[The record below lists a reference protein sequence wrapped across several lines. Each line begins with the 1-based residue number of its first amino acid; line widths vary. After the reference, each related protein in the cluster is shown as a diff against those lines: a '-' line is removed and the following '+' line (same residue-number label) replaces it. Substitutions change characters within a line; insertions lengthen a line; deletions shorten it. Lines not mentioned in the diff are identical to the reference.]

1 MPRMIWDGLGHDLRY
16 TLRTLRRDSGF
27 FAAAV
32 LIIGLGIGANTAMFS
47 VVDTVLFQ
55 PLPFQAADGLVW
67 IANTGKEGDLSS
79 VTSRVAN
86 YRDWTR
92 MNTSF
97 EGLTAYFAFFD
108 YGSYNLIGSGDPE
121 RLIGVGVAQNFLSLL
136 GIQPELGR
144 GFVAEECK
152 WNGTPAV
159 ILTHGLWERRFGA
172 DPHVV
177 GRSITLNDH
186 ATTIVG
192 VLPAVFDF
200 SSVFTPGSRIDL
212 LTPFPITEETDLWG
226 NTLAVIGRLKPH
238 VDVRQAQAEFDVVN
252 QQIRRAH
259 PERGTFGA
267 QLTPLQQSLTGRF
280 RRGLLVLLC
289 AVGAVLLIA
298 CTNLSSLMLA
308 RATSRRKEMAVRSAL
323 GASRARLVRQMLTES
338 LMLSFLGAAL
348 GLALAYLGIRSLS
361 AIHGVSIPLLHTVK
375 MDGTALLF
383 TALAALITGLLFGI
397 VPALQTA
404 GSHESEA
411 LKDTG
416 RGMSEGHGT
425 AWTRSLLVVSEV
437 ALACVLLVG
446 AGLLIRSFMRVLE
459 VDLGFQPE
467 RAAAWRI
474 DAGDKYSDD
483 TKRAAFYDRLV
494 RAVEAVPGVEL
505 AGITDALPLSR
516 DRSWSAFARGVIYA
530 RGQEPIA
537 HPRLVD
543 WRYIPTMR
551 IPLIAGRDFNEHDTA
566 GSDMVMVVNEKMA
579 RRLWP
584 NQNPI
589 GQIAIVNG
597 ERRVVG
603 VVGNVRHQ
611 TLEEEGGLE
620 VYLPITQV
628 SNGSVELVVRTKL
641 PPKSVASSVRAALRS
656 VEPALPTAEYQE
668 LGELVDRA
676 VSPRRFMV
684 MFLAAFALAA
694 LLLASVGI
702 FGVVSYTVSQ
712 RTREIGIRMALGAS
726 AGQVQRHVMAQTIVL
741 VSAGIVAGVAGAI
754 VLARLMAALLYD
766 LAPGDPMTFAVTIVV
781 LLVVA
786 ATAGYLPAL
795 RASRVDPMSAL
806 RTN

>member
-32 LIIGLGIGANTAMFS
+32 LIIGLGIGANTPMFS
-47 VVDTVLFQ
+47 VVDTLLFR
-55 PLPFQAADGLVW
+55 PLPFQSADRLVF

-92 MNTSF
+92 LNRFLRAFDRLLRIFRLWLLQSDRLRRSRASHRCGGGA
-97 EGLTAYFAFFD
+97 ELPQPSRHTARARPR
-108 YGSYNLIGSGDPE
+108 I
-121 RLIGVGVAQNFLSLL
+121 RHRRVQV
-136 GIQPELGR
+136 
-144 GFVAEECK
+144 
-152 WNGTPAV
+152 NGTPAV

-172 DPHVV
+172 DPHIV
-177 GRSITLNDH
+177 GRCITLNDH

-192 VLPAVFDF
+192 VVPAAFDF
-200 SSVFTPGSRIDL
+200 STVFTPGSRIDL

-505 AGITDALPLSR
+505 AGITDAL
-516 DRSWSAFARGVIYA
+516 
-530 RGQEPIA
+530 
-537 HPRLVD
+537 
-543 WRYIPTMR
+543 
-551 IPLIAGRDFNEHDTA
+551 
-566 GSDMVMVVNEKMA
+566 
-579 RRLWP
+579 
-584 NQNPI
+584 
-589 GQIAIVNG
+589 
-597 ERRVVG
+597 
-603 VVGNVRHQ
+603 
-611 TLEEEGGLE
+611 
-620 VYLPITQV
+620 
-628 SNGSVELVVRTKL
+628 
-641 PPKSVASSVRAALRS
+641 AS
-656 VEPALPTAEYQE
+656 
-668 LGELVDRA
+668 
-676 VSPRRFMV
+676 
-684 MFLAAFALAA
+684 
-694 LLLASVGI
+694 
-702 FGVVSYTVSQ
+702 
-712 RTREIGIRMALGAS
+712 
-726 AGQVQRHVMAQTIVL
+726 
-741 VSAGIVAGVAGAI
+741 
-754 VLARLMAALLYD
+754 
-766 LAPGDPMTFAVTIVV
+766 
-781 LLVVA
+781 
-786 ATAGYLPAL
+786 
-795 RASRVDPMSAL
+795 
-806 RTN
+806 